1 MKNETT
7 VELKSDRELIVIR
20 TFDAPPS
27 IVFEAWTKPELF
39 MRWWAPKSLEFPLRA
54 CEMDVREGGTYRLEF
69 GKDAENVFEFF
80 GKYLEVDPPS
90 RLSWTNE
97 EEEDG
102 AITTVTF
109 EDQGGKTLLVVCDLY
124 PSKEA
129 LDANRGAEQGMP
141 EQFDQLDELLGTLV

>member
-1 MKNETT
+1 MTNETT
-7 VELKSDRELIVIR
+7 VEQKSDRELIVIR
-20 TFDAPPS
+20 TFDAPRS
-27 IVFEAWTKPELF
+27 IVFDAWTKPELF

-69 GKDAENVFEFF
+69 GKDADNAFEFF

-97 EEEDG
+97 EEEGG

-109 EDQGGKTLLVVCDLY
+109 EDQGGKTLLVVSDLY

-129 LDANRGAEQGMP
+129 LEANRGAEQGMP